1 MGMKAGGGGGDD
13 LNSEIN
19 VTPMVDVMLVL
30 LIIFMVTAP
39 MMNTGVDLDLPQ
51 VTAQKLEDPEGKLVL
66 SIAKDRKLFLGGSE
80 VKWTELKVKLQSNER
95 VKKEKVIHVEADST
109 LPYAVVVTAM
119 AVAKDAG
126 VAKVLLLTDP
136 TTNLK
141 LDELETAAAR

>member
-1 MGMKAGGGGGDD
+1 MGMKVGGSDEM
-13 LNSEIN
+13 NSEIN
-19 VTPMVDVMLVL
+19 VTPLVDVMLVL

-66 SIAKDRKLFLGGSE
+66 SIDAQRHLRLGTAE
-80 VKWTELKVKLQSNER
+80 VKWTELKVKLETNER
-95 VKKEKVIHVEADST
+95 VKKESVIHIEAAAT

-126 VAKVLLLTDP
+126 VSKVLLLTDP
-136 TTNLK
+136 TEHLK
-141 LDELETAAAR
+141 LEELEAGR

>member
-1 MGMKAGGGGGDD
+1 MGMKTGGGDD

-19 VTPMVDVMLVL
+19 VTPLVDVMLVL

-39 MMNTGVDLDLPQ
+39 MLNTGVELDLPK
-51 VTAQKLEDPEGKLVL
+51 VTAQKLEEADGPLVL
-66 SIAKDRKLFLGGSE
+66 SISPNRQLRLGKAE
-80 VKWTELKVKLQSNER
+80 VRWTELKVKLETNPIVQQEDMLY
-95 VKKEKVIHVEADST
+95 IEAAAT

-136 TTNLK
+136 TENLK
-141 LDELETAAAR
+141 LEELEQPVKP